1 MNRANNLCTG
11 TPRGIHRAG
20 LTCVSVTP
28 TTRILPPA
36 SYYYCT
42 SPATVWYEYV
52 LYGKSAGCLHL
63 GCWPL
68 SWLLRRAA
76 IRRELHRSRHGLR
89 GALIRFVSQPRANG
103 ADGANGAGRFDRLG
117 AAGWYGSWGRSPRPH
132 YPLSY
137 RVYTRIIYW
146 LLRSPNYYKY
156 KNSYIPRSTR

>member
-36 SYYYCT
+36 
-42 SPATVWYEYV
+42 PATVVRVRTVRKECW
-52 LYGKSAGCLHL
+52 LPGWLHL

-89 GALIRFVSQPRANG
+89 GALIHFVLVRE
-103 ADGANGAGRFDRLG
+103 GRRTEPTERVASIGWARLVG
-117 AAGWYGSWGRSPRPH
+117 TVVGGGRRGLTIPC
-132 YPLSY
+132 
-137 RVYTRIIYW
+137 RIV
-146 LLRSPNYYKY
+146 
-156 KNSYIPRSTR
+156 YIPV

>member
-1 MNRANNLCTG
+1 MCQRFDVTENLEKFCKFFLEMNRANNLCTG

-89 GALIRFVSQPRANG
+89 GALIHFVLVRE
-103 ADGANGAGRFDRLG
+103 GRRTEPTERVASIGWARLVG
-117 AAGWYGSWGRSPRPH
+117 TVVGGGRRGLTIPC
-132 YPLSY
+132 
-137 RVYTRIIYW
+137 RIV
-146 LLRSPNYYKY
+146 
-156 KNSYIPRSTR
+156 YIPV